1 MLIGQGGIVQDL
13 EENLLRKV
21 EERFEDFKKT
31 LRNTKETL
39 KIPKYR
45 RRDIDQLKELIEGV
59 QDSSTMTHDAS

>member
-1 MLIGQGGIVQDL
+1 MLIVRDL

-21 EERFEDFKKT
+21 EERFEDSKKT

-45 RRDIDQLKELIEGV
+45 RTDIDQLKELIEGV
-59 QDSSTMTHDAS
+59 QDSST